1 VLDDRGR
8 LHYVLTAGI
17 DLAAQPAK
25 TGVVLVDWSSER
37 PTVVQAR
44 REITDKQI
52 LALCQEAAGQQGRV
66 GIDCPL
72 GWPRAF
78 VAFVTAHAAN
88 QPLPTTEP
96 GTRSLR
102 LRATDI
108 ALVQRRL
115 GRPPLSVSTNMLG
128 VTALRAARLLAEL
141 GECGMPV
148 DRSGRG
154 TVCEV
159 YPAASRSAWELTGA
173 RDLTELLSRL
183 PLAVAPAER
192 AQLDN
197 EHIFDALVAALTAR
211 AVAVGATEPPPPE
224 QANLAAEE
232 GWIHVPSPGHDIA
245 QLTVH

>member
-1 VLDDRGR
+1 M
-8 LHYVLTAGI
+8 LTAGI

-25 TGVVLVDWSSER
+25 TGAVLVDWSSKP
-37 PTVVQAR
+37 PTVVRAWR
-44 REITDKQI
+44 KVTDEQI
-52 LALCQEAAGQQGRV
+52 LALCEEVTRQRGRV

-72 GWPRAF
+72 GWPRPF
-78 VAFVTAHAAN
+78 VNFVGAHAAN
-88 QPLPTTEP
+88 RQLPTTELD
-96 GTRSLR
+96 TQSLR

-108 ALVQRRL
+108 AVMQRRP

-141 GECGMPV
+141 RERGMPV
-148 DRSGRG
+148 DRAGRG

-159 YPAASRSAWELTGA
+159 YPAASRSAWGLTRV

-183 PLAVAPAER
+183 PLEVMPPAER

-211 AVAVGATEPPPPE
+211 AVAVGATDPPPPG
-224 QANLAAEE
+224 QADLAAEE
-232 GWIHVPSPGHDIA
+232 GWIHVPS
-245 QLTVH
+245 TVSPRAGGGRAPMLD

>member
-8 LHYVLTAGI
+8 LYYVLTAGI

-25 TGVVLVDWSSER
+25 TGAVLVDWSSEP

-52 LALCQEAAGQQGRV
+52 LVLCKEVAGQQGRV

-78 VAFVTAHAAN
+78 VAFVTAHAAH

-108 ALVQRRL
+108 ALVQRRCFEPGEGGL
-115 GRPPLSVSTNMLG
+115 DEVSPGG
-128 VTALRAARLLAEL
+128 VRREPESASSGVADEATGDREQAQPKPFGFPAARWVVGEGQHLQPGGEL
-141 GECGMPV
+141 DGETDHSQPELVGGEPVQRYLESV
-148 DRSGRG
+148 DRG
-154 TVCEV
+154 
-159 YPAASRSAWELTGA
+159 P
-173 RDLTELLSRL
+173 
-183 PLAVAPAER
+183 
-192 AQLDN
+192 
-197 EHIFDALVAALTAR
+197 
-211 AVAVGATEPPPPE
+211 
-224 QANLAAEE
+224 
-232 GWIHVPSPGHDIA
+232 
-245 QLTVH
+245 

>member
-1 VLDDRGR
+1 
-8 LHYVLTAGI
+8 VLTAGI

-25 TGVVLVDWSSER
+25 TGAVLVDWSSEP
-37 PTVVQAR
+37 PTVVLAR
-44 REITDKQI
+44 SKFTDEQI
-52 LALCQEAAGQQGRV
+52 LALCENVTRQRGRV

-72 GWPRAF
+72 GWPRPF
-78 VAFVTAHAAN
+78 VDFVGAHAAN
-88 QPLPTTEP
+88 RPLPTTELS
-96 GTRSLR
+96 TQSLR

-108 ALVQRRL
+108 AVVQRRL
-115 GRPPLSVSTNMLG
+115 GRRPLSVSTNMLG

-141 GECGMPV
+141 RDRGMPV
-148 DRSGRG
+148 DRAGRG

-159 YPAASRSAWELTGA
+159 YPAASRSAWGLTRV
-173 RDLTELLSRL
+173 RDLTGLLNRL
-183 PLAVAPAER
+183 PLEVAPPAER

-211 AVAVGATEPPPPE
+211 AVAIGATDPPPPD

-245 QLTVH
+245 ELAARAPMLD

>member
-1 VLDDRGR
+1 
-8 LHYVLTAGI
+8 VLTAGI

-25 TGVVLVDWSSER
+25 TGAVLVDWLSEP
-37 PTVVQAR
+37 PTVVRAWR
-44 REITDKQI
+44 KVADEQI
-52 LALCQEAAGQQGRV
+52 LALCEEVARQRGRV

-72 GWPRAF
+72 GWPRPF
-78 VAFVTAHAAN
+78 VDFVGAHAAN
-88 QPLPTTEP
+88 RPLPTTEL
-96 GTRSLR
+96 GTQSLR

-141 GECGMPV
+141 RDRGMPV
-148 DRSGRG
+148 DRAGRG

-159 YPAASRSAWELTGA
+159 YPAASRSAWGLTRV

-183 PLAVAPAER
+183 PLEVMPPAER
-192 AQLDN
+192 AQLNN

-211 AVAVGATEPPPPE
+211 AVAIGATDPPPPG

-245 QLTVH
+245 QLAGRAPMLD

>member
-1 VLDDRGR
+1 M
-8 LHYVLTAGI
+8 LTAGI

-25 TGVVLVDWSSER
+25 TGAVLVDWSSEP
-37 PTVVQAR
+37 PTVVRAWR
-44 REITDKQI
+44 KVTDEQI
-52 LALCQEAAGQQGRV
+52 LALYEEVTRQQGRV

-72 GWPRAF
+72 GWPRPF
-78 VAFVTAHAAN
+78 VDFVGAHAAN
-88 QPLPTTEP
+88 RPLPTTEL
-96 GTRSLR
+96 GTQSLR

-108 ALVQRRL
+108 AVMQRRL

-141 GECGMPV
+141 RERGMPV
-148 DRSGRG
+148 DRAGRG

-159 YPAASRSAWELTGA
+159 YPAASRSAWGLTRV

-183 PLAVAPAER
+183 PLAVVPPAER

-211 AVAVGATEPPPPE
+211 AVDVGATDPPPPG
-224 QANLAAEE
+224 QADLAAEE
-232 GWIHVPSPGHDIA
+232 GWIHVPSQGRALAELAGRAPMLD
-245 QLTVH
+245 

>member
-1 VLDDRGR
+1 M
-8 LHYVLTAGI
+8 LTAGI

-25 TGVVLVDWSSER
+25 TGAVLVDWLSEP
-37 PTVVQAR
+37 PTVVRAWR
-44 REITDKQI
+44 KVADEQI
-52 LALCQEAAGQQGRV
+52 LALCEEVARQRGRV

-72 GWPRAF
+72 GWPRPF
-78 VAFVTAHAAN
+78 VDFVGAHAAN
-88 QPLPTTEP
+88 RPLPTTEL
-96 GTRSLR
+96 GTQSLR

-141 GECGMPV
+141 RERDMPV
-148 DRSGRG
+148 DRAGRG

-159 YPAASRSAWELTGA
+159 YPAASRSAWGLTRV

-183 PLAVAPAER
+183 PLAVVPPAER

-211 AVAVGATEPPPPE
+211 AVADDATDPPPPG
-224 QANLAAEE
+224 QADLAAEE
-232 GWIHVPSPGHDIA
+232 GWIHVPSHGRALAELAGRAPVLD
-245 QLTVH
+245 

>member
-1 VLDDRGR
+1 M
-8 LHYVLTAGI
+8 LTAGI

-25 TGVVLVDWSSER
+25 TGAVLVDWSSEP
-37 PTVVQAR
+37 PTVVRAWR
-44 REITDKQI
+44 KVTDEQI
-52 LALCQEAAGQQGRV
+52 LALCEEVTRQRGRV

-72 GWPRAF
+72 GWPRPF
-78 VAFVTAHAAN
+78 VDFVTAHAAN
-88 QPLPTTEP
+88 QPLPTTELSTQP
-96 GTRSLR
+96 LR

-108 ALVQRRL
+108 ALVQHRR

-141 GECGMPV
+141 RERRMPV
-148 DRSGRG
+148 NRAGRG

-159 YPAASRSAWELTGA
+159 YPAASRSAWGLTRV

-183 PLAVAPAER
+183 PLEVMPPAER
-192 AQLDN
+192 TQLDN

-211 AVAVGATEPPPPE
+211 AVAVGATDLPPPG
-224 QANLAAEE
+224 QADLAAEE

-245 QLTVH
+245 QLAGRAPMLD